1 MKIVSLAPHDIAV
14 CAASGV
20 VPAGGRDF
28 VLACRSA
35 EPVCRFPSRGW
46 AKATASERPCR
57 NVMGIPVLSTAC
69 RALRPSAAQGGRDA
83 HRPILIAHA

>member
-14 CAASGV
+14 CASSGA

-35 EPVCRFPSRGW
+35 EPVCRFPSRG
-46 AKATASERPCR
+46 
-57 NVMGIPVLSTAC
+57 
-69 RALRPSAAQGGRDA
+69 
-83 HRPILIAHA
+83 